1 MNHKIERHDQYA
13 LIRLQEESFSEAVPA
28 ALEAVAR
35 GLLREGQSNLIV
47 EMNAMRHIDA
57 VGVGMIR
64 KLNRLC
70 TAELGLLV
78 IATENDEFADTLE
91 NANIADLTLLPT
103 VEESIDAVFM
113 NELENDF
120 GMEED
125 DDDEFDTSEFGEDS
139 GEKGEEV

>member
-13 LIRLQEESFSEAVPA
+13 LIRLQEESFAGDVPVEF
-28 ALEAVAR
+28 EAVAR
-35 GLLREGQSNLIV
+35 GLFREGQSNLII
-47 EMNAMRHIDA
+47 EMNAVRQIDPL
-57 VGVGMIR
+57 GVATIR

-78 IATENDEFADTLE
+78 IATENDAFADVLE
-91 NANIADLTLLPT
+91 NAKIADLTLMPT
-103 VEESIDAVFM
+103 VEESVDAIFM

-125 DDDEFDTSEFGEDS
+125 DDDEFDTSELGED
-139 GEKGEEV
+139 GGKGEDI